1 MQGTSQGGM
10 PVDPLMTAMTKCML
24 FKNLTD
30 TNIAFLLRAVAYQL
44 ETYAKGE
51 TIAIEGDPCDRIGI
65 VIDGKVELQNICP
78 SGKVMTLT
86 QLEKGMVFGEA
97 ILFSGKHV
105 YPITITAA
113 LKSEIL
119 FFKRDEVV
127 HMLTHHPMV
136 LENYLS
142 LLSNRLFML
151 NGKLK
156 ALSLETLRQKLCD
169 FILKAYKQQKKLT
182 LTINMTRKEMAE
194 HMDVQRPSLSREMI
208 NMQDDGLIEFDKH
221 TITILDLEAIEGI
234 LFE

>member
-1 MQGTSQGGM
+1 MDS
-10 PVDPLMTAMTKCML
+10 LMTAMTQCIL
-24 FKNLTD
+24 FKNLSE

-44 ETYAKGE
+44 ETYSRGE
-51 TIAIEGDPCDRIGI
+51 TIAIEGDPCDRIGV

-105 YPITITAA
+105 YPISITAA
-113 LKSEIL
+113 VKTEIL
-119 FFKRDEVV
+119 FFKKEEVV

-156 ALSLETLRQKLCD
+156 TLSLETLRQKLCD
-169 FILKAYKQQKKLT
+169 FILKEYKQQKKLT
-182 LTINMTRKEMAE
+182 LSMAMSRKEMAE

-208 NMQDDGLIEFDKH
+208 NMQDEGLIDFDKH
-221 TITILDLEAIEGI
+221 TITILDLEALETI

>member
-1 MQGTSQGGM
+1 MDS
-10 PVDPLMTAMTKCML
+10 LMSALTKCIL
-24 FKNLTD
+24 FNNLTD

-44 ETYAKGE
+44 ETYARGE
-51 TIAIEGDPCDRIGI
+51 TIAIEGDPCDRVGV
-65 VIDGKVELQNICP
+65 VIEGKVELQNICP

-97 ILFSGKHV
+97 ILFSGKHS
-105 YPITITAA
+105 YPISITAA
-113 LKSEIL
+113 VKTEIL
-119 FFKRDEVV
+119 FFKKEEVV

-169 FILKAYKQQKKLT
+169 FILKEYKQQQKMT
-182 LTINMTRKEMAE
+182 LAITMSRKEMAE

-208 NMQDDGLIEFDKH
+208 NMQSDGLISFDKH
-221 TITILDLEAIEGI
+221 TITILDLEALESL